1 VRYIDPRTQ
10 LVWSVAA
17 QLFNVMILRPVSDA
31 QHHDASFDDWFFVVS
46 RLLFLS
52 GRARQRGIRSYS
64 HTQAGSSISSM
75 YGWEW
80 RPPTEAHSAV
90 PHRPYRPTASL
101 RDIQPWAI
109 IDALFQLAYET
120 IQCLQAP
127 GLYRLYY
134 YVTVPYQMN
143 CSWRDLAFSHKL
155 SREAYFFLSFS
166 AHCRFLMRHV
176 IRNLTL

>member
-1 VRYIDPRTQ
+1 MWWFCGRSATPSTTMHRSTID
-10 LVWSVAA
+10 
-17 QLFNVMILRPVSDA
+17 F
-31 QHHDASFDDWFFVVS
+31 
-46 RLLFLS
+46 LLFLVCYFCLVELASVES
-52 GRARQRGIRSYS
+52 GRTAIYTSRQQHQQHVWMGVTS
-64 HTQAGSSISSM
+64 
-75 YGWEW
+75 
-80 RPPTEAHSAV
+80 TEAHSAV

-155 SREAYFFLSFS
+155 SRKAYFFFLSFF
-166 AHCRFLMRHV
+166 AYCRFLMRHV